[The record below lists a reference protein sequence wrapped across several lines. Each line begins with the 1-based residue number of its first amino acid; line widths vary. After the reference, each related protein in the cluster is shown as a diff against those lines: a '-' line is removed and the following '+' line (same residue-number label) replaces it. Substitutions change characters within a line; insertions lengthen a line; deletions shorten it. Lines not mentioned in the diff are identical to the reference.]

1 MPVTPMIRSLSNE
14 GSEDTRADYPIGG
27 PIREPAFGD
36 DRRRRWELS
45 ERSGIVTAWRRWSVE
60 RTRRCGLGTGTTC
73 ASCCTRICTGQ
84 VLTVV
89 RFGVEPRSWPCWPN
103 AIRRCGRRPSRFG
116 TIKSIA
122 GRSHPTESHHGV
134 GIDPAVGGEPGGADD
149 ARAVAQLGGH
159 HLGLQFQLGN
169 ELVRALANAA
179 ADHDQVRPE

>member
-1 MPVTPMIRSLSNE
+1 MPVTPKIRSLSSE
-14 GSEDTRADYPIGG
+14 GSEDTRADYPIGR

-36 DRRRRWELS
+36 DRRRGREVS
-45 ERSGIVTAWRRWSVE
+45 ERSGILIAWRTWSAE
-60 RTRRCGLGTGTTC
+60 HTRRCELGTGTTC

-89 RFGVEPRSWPCWPN
+89 RFGVESRSWPCWPN
-103 AIRRCGRRPSRFG
+103 AIRCSGRRPSRFG

-122 GRSHPTESHHGV
+122 GGSHPTESHHRV

-149 ARAVAQLGGH
+149 ARAVAQLGRH

-169 ELVRALANAA
+169 ELVRVFADAA
-179 ADHDQVRPE
+179 AHHDQVRP